1 MCGIISMSDI
11 RKIGSIGLK
20 TVIYYLC
27 TTAFAVSIGLVGGN
41 LFKGAFPVVATTD
54 LTYDASATTSFMDTL
69 VNIFPSNFF
78 KPMVE
83 ANMLQVIVMAVL
95 LGFSIILVGE
105 KNAKVVSAFNDL
117 NDIFMKCMELILK
130 LSPIGVF
137 CLLCPIIATN
147 GPAIIGSLAMVL
159 LTAIPIHECAHAWA
173 SNKLGDPTAKNLGRL
188 TLNPLPHLD
197 LIGSVLMLF
206 TGFGWAKPV
215 PVTTRNFKN
224 VKKGMILTAL
234 AGPAAN
240 ILLALLS
247 LILYK
252 LWCYF
257 LYPLL
262 AINFTTASAIAQI
275 FYIMCLLNINLAV
288 FNLIPIPPLDGSR
301 VLTAVLPAR
310 LYYKVMQYEQYIIYG
325 VFIILMLGWLD
336 GPLSFLRGVVYNF
349 LNLITGFLG

>member
-1 MCGIISMSDI
+1 MFNQS
-11 RKIGSIGLK
+11 LF
-20 TVIYYLC
+20 TYL
-27 TTAFAVSIGLVGGN
+27 VR
-41 LFKGAFPVVATTD
+41 
-54 LTYDASATTSFMDTL
+54 
-69 VNIFPSNFF
+69 
-78 KPMVE
+78 
-83 ANMLQVIVMAVL
+83 
-95 LGFSIILVGE
+95 
-105 KNAKVVSAFNDL
+105 
-117 NDIFMKCMELILK
+117 
-130 LSPIGVF
+130 
-137 CLLCPIIATN
+137 
-147 GPAIIGSLAMVL
+147 AMVL
-159 LTAIPIHECAHAWA
+159 LTAIPIHECTHAWA

>member
-1 MCGIISMSDI
+1 MFNQS
-11 RKIGSIGLK
+11 LF
-20 TVIYYLC
+20 TYL
-27 TTAFAVSIGLVGGN
+27 VR
-41 LFKGAFPVVATTD
+41 
-54 LTYDASATTSFMDTL
+54 
-69 VNIFPSNFF
+69 
-78 KPMVE
+78 
-83 ANMLQVIVMAVL
+83 
-95 LGFSIILVGE
+95 
-105 KNAKVVSAFNDL
+105 
-117 NDIFMKCMELILK
+117 
-130 LSPIGVF
+130 
-137 CLLCPIIATN
+137 
-147 GPAIIGSLAMVL
+147 AMVL

-188 TLNPLPHLD
+188 TLNPLPHLE

>member
-1 MCGIISMSDI
+1 MFNQS
-11 RKIGSIGLK
+11 LF
-20 TVIYYLC
+20 TYL
-27 TTAFAVSIGLVGGN
+27 VR
-41 LFKGAFPVVATTD
+41 
-54 LTYDASATTSFMDTL
+54 
-69 VNIFPSNFF
+69 
-78 KPMVE
+78 
-83 ANMLQVIVMAVL
+83 
-95 LGFSIILVGE
+95 
-105 KNAKVVSAFNDL
+105 
-117 NDIFMKCMELILK
+117 
-130 LSPIGVF
+130 
-137 CLLCPIIATN
+137 
-147 GPAIIGSLAMVL
+147 AMVL
-159 LTAIPIHECAHAWA
+159 LTASPIHECAHAWA

-215 PVTTRNFKN
+215 PVTTRNFKD

>member
-1 MCGIISMSDI
+1 MFNQSLFTC
-11 RKIGSIGLK
+11 
-20 TVIYYLC
+20 
-27 TTAFAVSIGLVGGN
+27 LVR
-41 LFKGAFPVVATTD
+41 
-54 LTYDASATTSFMDTL
+54 
-69 VNIFPSNFF
+69 
-78 KPMVE
+78 
-83 ANMLQVIVMAVL
+83 
-95 LGFSIILVGE
+95 
-105 KNAKVVSAFNDL
+105 
-117 NDIFMKCMELILK
+117 
-130 LSPIGVF
+130 
-137 CLLCPIIATN
+137 
-147 GPAIIGSLAMVL
+147 AMVL

>member
-1 MCGIISMSDI
+1 MFNQS
-11 RKIGSIGLK
+11 LF
-20 TVIYYLC
+20 TYL
-27 TTAFAVSIGLVGGN
+27 VR
-41 LFKGAFPVVATTD
+41 
-54 LTYDASATTSFMDTL
+54 
-69 VNIFPSNFF
+69 
-78 KPMVE
+78 
-83 ANMLQVIVMAVL
+83 
-95 LGFSIILVGE
+95 
-105 KNAKVVSAFNDL
+105 
-117 NDIFMKCMELILK
+117 
-130 LSPIGVF
+130 
-137 CLLCPIIATN
+137 
-147 GPAIIGSLAMVL
+147 AMVL

-257 LYPLL
+257 LYSLL

>member
-1 MCGIISMSDI
+1 MFNQS
-11 RKIGSIGLK
+11 LF
-20 TVIYYLC
+20 TYL
-27 TTAFAVSIGLVGGN
+27 VR
-41 LFKGAFPVVATTD
+41 
-54 LTYDASATTSFMDTL
+54 
-69 VNIFPSNFF
+69 
-78 KPMVE
+78 
-83 ANMLQVIVMAVL
+83 
-95 LGFSIILVGE
+95 
-105 KNAKVVSAFNDL
+105 
-117 NDIFMKCMELILK
+117 
-130 LSPIGVF
+130 
-137 CLLCPIIATN
+137 
-147 GPAIIGSLAMVL
+147 AMVL

-301 VLTAVLPAR
+301 VLPAVLPAR

>member
-1 MCGIISMSDI
+1 MFNQS
-11 RKIGSIGLK
+11 LF
-20 TVIYYLC
+20 TYL
-27 TTAFAVSIGLVGGN
+27 VR
-41 LFKGAFPVVATTD
+41 
-54 LTYDASATTSFMDTL
+54 
-69 VNIFPSNFF
+69 
-78 KPMVE
+78 
-83 ANMLQVIVMAVL
+83 
-95 LGFSIILVGE
+95 
-105 KNAKVVSAFNDL
+105 
-117 NDIFMKCMELILK
+117 
-130 LSPIGVF
+130 
-137 CLLCPIIATN
+137 
-147 GPAIIGSLAMVL
+147 AMVL

-349 LNLITGFLG
+349 LNLSTGFLG

>member
-1 MCGIISMSDI
+1 MFNQS
-11 RKIGSIGLK
+11 
-20 TVIYYLC
+20 
-27 TTAFAVSIGLVGGN
+27 
-41 LFKGAFPVVATTD
+41 LFPYRVR
-54 LTYDASATTSFMDTL
+54 
-69 VNIFPSNFF
+69 
-78 KPMVE
+78 
-83 ANMLQVIVMAVL
+83 
-95 LGFSIILVGE
+95 
-105 KNAKVVSAFNDL
+105 
-117 NDIFMKCMELILK
+117 
-130 LSPIGVF
+130 
-137 CLLCPIIATN
+137 
-147 GPAIIGSLAMVL
+147 AMGL

>member
-1 MCGIISMSDI
+1 MFNQS
-11 RKIGSIGLK
+11 LF
-20 TVIYYLC
+20 TYL
-27 TTAFAVSIGLVGGN
+27 VR
-41 LFKGAFPVVATTD
+41 
-54 LTYDASATTSFMDTL
+54 
-69 VNIFPSNFF
+69 
-78 KPMVE
+78 
-83 ANMLQVIVMAVL
+83 
-95 LGFSIILVGE
+95 
-105 KNAKVVSAFNDL
+105 
-117 NDIFMKCMELILK
+117 
-130 LSPIGVF
+130 
-137 CLLCPIIATN
+137 
-147 GPAIIGSLAMVL
+147 AMVL

-173 SNKLGDPTAKNLGRL
+173 SNKLGAPTAKNLGRL

>member
-1 MCGIISMSDI
+1 MFNQS
-11 RKIGSIGLK
+11 LF
-20 TVIYYLC
+20 TYL
-27 TTAFAVSIGLVGGN
+27 VR
-41 LFKGAFPVVATTD
+41 
-54 LTYDASATTSFMDTL
+54 
-69 VNIFPSNFF
+69 
-78 KPMVE
+78 
-83 ANMLQVIVMAVL
+83 
-95 LGFSIILVGE
+95 
-105 KNAKVVSAFNDL
+105 
-117 NDIFMKCMELILK
+117 
-130 LSPIGVF
+130 
-137 CLLCPIIATN
+137 
-147 GPAIIGSLAMVL
+147 AMVL

-257 LYPLL
+257 LYPFL

>member
-1 MCGIISMSDI
+1 MFNQS
-11 RKIGSIGLK
+11 LF
-20 TVIYYLC
+20 TYL
-27 TTAFAVSIGLVGGN
+27 VR
-41 LFKGAFPVVATTD
+41 
-54 LTYDASATTSFMDTL
+54 
-69 VNIFPSNFF
+69 
-78 KPMVE
+78 
-83 ANMLQVIVMAVL
+83 
-95 LGFSIILVGE
+95 
-105 KNAKVVSAFNDL
+105 
-117 NDIFMKCMELILK
+117 
-130 LSPIGVF
+130 
-137 CLLCPIIATN
+137 
-147 GPAIIGSLAMVL
+147 AMVL

-224 VKKGMILTAL
+224 VKKGMILSAL

-349 LNLITGFLG
+349 LNLITGFWDKERLKWKTHL

>member
-1 MCGIISMSDI
+1 MFNQS
-11 RKIGSIGLK
+11 LF
-20 TVIYYLC
+20 TYL
-27 TTAFAVSIGLVGGN
+27 VR
-41 LFKGAFPVVATTD
+41 
-54 LTYDASATTSFMDTL
+54 
-69 VNIFPSNFF
+69 
-78 KPMVE
+78 
-83 ANMLQVIVMAVL
+83 
-95 LGFSIILVGE
+95 
-105 KNAKVVSAFNDL
+105 
-117 NDIFMKCMELILK
+117 
-130 LSPIGVF
+130 
-137 CLLCPIIATN
+137 
-147 GPAIIGSLAMVL
+147 AMVL

-197 LIGSVLMLF
+197 LIGSMLMLF

-224 VKKGMILTAL
+224 VKKGMVLTAL

>member
-1 MCGIISMSDI
+1 MFNQS
-11 RKIGSIGLK
+11 LF
-20 TVIYYLC
+20 TYL
-27 TTAFAVSIGLVGGN
+27 VR
-41 LFKGAFPVVATTD
+41 
-54 LTYDASATTSFMDTL
+54 
-69 VNIFPSNFF
+69 
-78 KPMVE
+78 
-83 ANMLQVIVMAVL
+83 
-95 LGFSIILVGE
+95 
-105 KNAKVVSAFNDL
+105 
-117 NDIFMKCMELILK
+117 
-130 LSPIGVF
+130 
-137 CLLCPIIATN
+137 
-147 GPAIIGSLAMVL
+147 AMVL

-206 TGFGWAKPV
+206 TGFGWARPV

-234 AGPAAN
+234 AGPSAN

>member
-1 MCGIISMSDI
+1 MFNQS
-11 RKIGSIGLK
+11 LF
-20 TVIYYLC
+20 TYL
-27 TTAFAVSIGLVGGN
+27 VR
-41 LFKGAFPVVATTD
+41 
-54 LTYDASATTSFMDTL
+54 
-69 VNIFPSNFF
+69 
-78 KPMVE
+78 
-83 ANMLQVIVMAVL
+83 
-95 LGFSIILVGE
+95 
-105 KNAKVVSAFNDL
+105 
-117 NDIFMKCMELILK
+117 
-130 LSPIGVF
+130 
-137 CLLCPIIATN
+137 
-147 GPAIIGSLAMVL
+147 AMVL

-173 SNKLGDPTAKNLGRL
+173 SNKLGDPTAKCLGRL

-197 LIGSVLMLF
+197 LIGSALMIF

>member
-1 MCGIISMSDI
+1 MM
-11 RKIGSIGLK
+11 
-20 TVIYYLC
+20 
-27 TTAFAVSIGLVGGN
+27 A
-41 LFKGAFPVVATTD
+41 
-54 LTYDASATTSFMDTL
+54 
-69 VNIFPSNFF
+69 IF
-78 KPMVE
+78 
-83 ANMLQVIVMAVL
+83 
-95 LGFSIILVGE
+95 
-105 KNAKVVSAFNDL
+105 
-117 NDIFMKCMELILK
+117 
-130 LSPIGVF
+130 
-137 CLLCPIIATN
+137 
-147 GPAIIGSLAMVL
+147 
-159 LTAIPIHECAHAWA
+159 H
-173 SNKLGDPTAKNLGRL
+173 
-188 TLNPLPHLD
+188 
-197 LIGSVLMLF
+197 
-206 TGFGWAKPV
+206 FGWAKPV

>member
-1 MCGIISMSDI
+1 MFNLS
-11 RKIGSIGLK
+11 LF
-20 TVIYYLC
+20 TYL
-27 TTAFAVSIGLVGGN
+27 VR
-41 LFKGAFPVVATTD
+41 
-54 LTYDASATTSFMDTL
+54 
-69 VNIFPSNFF
+69 
-78 KPMVE
+78 
-83 ANMLQVIVMAVL
+83 
-95 LGFSIILVGE
+95 
-105 KNAKVVSAFNDL
+105 
-117 NDIFMKCMELILK
+117 
-130 LSPIGVF
+130 
-137 CLLCPIIATN
+137 
-147 GPAIIGSLAMVL
+147 AMVL

>member
-1 MCGIISMSDI
+1 MFNQS
-11 RKIGSIGLK
+11 LF
-20 TVIYYLC
+20 TYL
-27 TTAFAVSIGLVGGN
+27 VR
-41 LFKGAFPVVATTD
+41 
-54 LTYDASATTSFMDTL
+54 
-69 VNIFPSNFF
+69 
-78 KPMVE
+78 
-83 ANMLQVIVMAVL
+83 
-95 LGFSIILVGE
+95 
-105 KNAKVVSAFNDL
+105 
-117 NDIFMKCMELILK
+117 
-130 LSPIGVF
+130 
-137 CLLCPIIATN
+137 
-147 GPAIIGSLAMVL
+147 AMVL

-188 TLNPLPHLD
+188 TLNPLPHFD

>member
-1 MCGIISMSDI
+1 MFNQS
-11 RKIGSIGLK
+11 LF
-20 TVIYYLC
+20 TYL
-27 TTAFAVSIGLVGGN
+27 VR
-41 LFKGAFPVVATTD
+41 
-54 LTYDASATTSFMDTL
+54 
-69 VNIFPSNFF
+69 
-78 KPMVE
+78 
-83 ANMLQVIVMAVL
+83 
-95 LGFSIILVGE
+95 
-105 KNAKVVSAFNDL
+105 
-117 NDIFMKCMELILK
+117 
-130 LSPIGVF
+130 
-137 CLLCPIIATN
+137 
-147 GPAIIGSLAMVL
+147 AMVL

-275 FYIMCLLNINLAV
+275 FYIMCLLNISLAV

>member
-1 MCGIISMSDI
+1 MFNQS
-11 RKIGSIGLK
+11 LF
-20 TVIYYLC
+20 TYL
-27 TTAFAVSIGLVGGN
+27 VH
-41 LFKGAFPVVATTD
+41 
-54 LTYDASATTSFMDTL
+54 
-69 VNIFPSNFF
+69 
-78 KPMVE
+78 
-83 ANMLQVIVMAVL
+83 
-95 LGFSIILVGE
+95 
-105 KNAKVVSAFNDL
+105 
-117 NDIFMKCMELILK
+117 
-130 LSPIGVF
+130 
-137 CLLCPIIATN
+137 
-147 GPAIIGSLAMVL
+147 AMVL

>member
-1 MCGIISMSDI
+1 MFNQS
-11 RKIGSIGLK
+11 LF
-20 TVIYYLC
+20 TYL
-27 TTAFAVSIGLVGGN
+27 VR
-41 LFKGAFPVVATTD
+41 
-54 LTYDASATTSFMDTL
+54 
-69 VNIFPSNFF
+69 
-78 KPMVE
+78 
-83 ANMLQVIVMAVL
+83 
-95 LGFSIILVGE
+95 
-105 KNAKVVSAFNDL
+105 
-117 NDIFMKCMELILK
+117 
-130 LSPIGVF
+130 
-137 CLLCPIIATN
+137 
-147 GPAIIGSLAMVL
+147 AMVL

-215 PVTTRNFKN
+215 PVTTRNFKD

-262 AINFTTASAIAQI
+262 AINFATASAIAQI

>member
-1 MCGIISMSDI
+1 MFKQS
-11 RKIGSIGLK
+11 LF
-20 TVIYYLC
+20 TYL
-27 TTAFAVSIGLVGGN
+27 VR
-41 LFKGAFPVVATTD
+41 
-54 LTYDASATTSFMDTL
+54 
-69 VNIFPSNFF
+69 
-78 KPMVE
+78 
-83 ANMLQVIVMAVL
+83 
-95 LGFSIILVGE
+95 
-105 KNAKVVSAFNDL
+105 
-117 NDIFMKCMELILK
+117 
-130 LSPIGVF
+130 
-137 CLLCPIIATN
+137 
-147 GPAIIGSLAMVL
+147 AMVL

-257 LYPLL
+257 LYPVL

-336 GPLSFLRGVVYNF
+336 GPLSFLRGVVFSF

>member
-1 MCGIISMSDI
+1 MFNQS
-11 RKIGSIGLK
+11 LF
-20 TVIYYLC
+20 TYL
-27 TTAFAVSIGLVGGN
+27 VR
-41 LFKGAFPVVATTD
+41 
-54 LTYDASATTSFMDTL
+54 
-69 VNIFPSNFF
+69 
-78 KPMVE
+78 
-83 ANMLQVIVMAVL
+83 
-95 LGFSIILVGE
+95 
-105 KNAKVVSAFNDL
+105 
-117 NDIFMKCMELILK
+117 
-130 LSPIGVF
+130 
-137 CLLCPIIATN
+137 
-147 GPAIIGSLAMVL
+147 AMVL

-349 LNLITGFLG
+349 LNLITGLLG

>member
-1 MCGIISMSDI
+1 MFNQS
-11 RKIGSIGLK
+11 LF
-20 TVIYYLC
+20 TYL
-27 TTAFAVSIGLVGGN
+27 VR
-41 LFKGAFPVVATTD
+41 
-54 LTYDASATTSFMDTL
+54 
-69 VNIFPSNFF
+69 
-78 KPMVE
+78 
-83 ANMLQVIVMAVL
+83 
-95 LGFSIILVGE
+95 
-105 KNAKVVSAFNDL
+105 
-117 NDIFMKCMELILK
+117 
-130 LSPIGVF
+130 
-137 CLLCPIIATN
+137 
-147 GPAIIGSLAMVL
+147 AMVL

-206 TGFGWAKPV
+206 TGFGWARPV

-224 VKKGMILTAL
+224 AKKGMILTAL

>member
-1 MCGIISMSDI
+1 MFNQS
-11 RKIGSIGLK
+11 LF
-20 TVIYYLC
+20 TYL
-27 TTAFAVSIGLVGGN
+27 VR
-41 LFKGAFPVVATTD
+41 
-54 LTYDASATTSFMDTL
+54 
-69 VNIFPSNFF
+69 
-78 KPMVE
+78 
-83 ANMLQVIVMAVL
+83 
-95 LGFSIILVGE
+95 
-105 KNAKVVSAFNDL
+105 
-117 NDIFMKCMELILK
+117 
-130 LSPIGVF
+130 
-137 CLLCPIIATN
+137 
-147 GPAIIGSLAMVL
+147 AMVL

-288 FNLIPIPPLDGSR
+288 FNLIPIPPLDGSQ

>member
-1 MCGIISMSDI
+1 MFNQS
-11 RKIGSIGLK
+11 LF
-20 TVIYYLC
+20 TYL
-27 TTAFAVSIGLVGGN
+27 VR
-41 LFKGAFPVVATTD
+41 
-54 LTYDASATTSFMDTL
+54 
-69 VNIFPSNFF
+69 
-78 KPMVE
+78 
-83 ANMLQVIVMAVL
+83 
-95 LGFSIILVGE
+95 
-105 KNAKVVSAFNDL
+105 
-117 NDIFMKCMELILK
+117 
-130 LSPIGVF
+130 
-137 CLLCPIIATN
+137 
-147 GPAIIGSLAMVL
+147 AMVL

-257 LYPLL
+257 LYPIL
-262 AINFTTASAIAQI
+262 AINLTTATATAIAQI

>member
-1 MCGIISMSDI
+1 MFNQS
-11 RKIGSIGLK
+11 LF
-20 TVIYYLC
+20 TYL
-27 TTAFAVSIGLVGGN
+27 VR
-41 LFKGAFPVVATTD
+41 
-54 LTYDASATTSFMDTL
+54 
-69 VNIFPSNFF
+69 
-78 KPMVE
+78 
-83 ANMLQVIVMAVL
+83 
-95 LGFSIILVGE
+95 
-105 KNAKVVSAFNDL
+105 
-117 NDIFMKCMELILK
+117 
-130 LSPIGVF
+130 
-137 CLLCPIIATN
+137 
-147 GPAIIGSLAMVL
+147 AMVL

-325 VFIILMLGWLD
+325 VFIVLMLGWLD

>member
-1 MCGIISMSDI
+1 MFNQS
-11 RKIGSIGLK
+11 LF
-20 TVIYYLC
+20 TYL
-27 TTAFAVSIGLVGGN
+27 VR
-41 LFKGAFPVVATTD
+41 
-54 LTYDASATTSFMDTL
+54 
-69 VNIFPSNFF
+69 
-78 KPMVE
+78 
-83 ANMLQVIVMAVL
+83 
-95 LGFSIILVGE
+95 
-105 KNAKVVSAFNDL
+105 
-117 NDIFMKCMELILK
+117 
-130 LSPIGVF
+130 
-137 CLLCPIIATN
+137 
-147 GPAIIGSLAMVL
+147 AMVL

-325 VFIILMLGWLD
+325 VFITLMLGWLD

>member
-1 MCGIISMSDI
+1 MFNQS
-11 RKIGSIGLK
+11 LF
-20 TVIYYLC
+20 TYL
-27 TTAFAVSIGLVGGN
+27 VR
-41 LFKGAFPVVATTD
+41 
-54 LTYDASATTSFMDTL
+54 
-69 VNIFPSNFF
+69 
-78 KPMVE
+78 
-83 ANMLQVIVMAVL
+83 
-95 LGFSIILVGE
+95 
-105 KNAKVVSAFNDL
+105 
-117 NDIFMKCMELILK
+117 
-130 LSPIGVF
+130 
-137 CLLCPIIATN
+137 
-147 GPAIIGSLAMVL
+147 AMVL

-301 VLTAVLPAR
+301 VRPAVLPAR

>member
-1 MCGIISMSDI
+1 MFNQSLFTS
-11 RKIGSIGLK
+11 
-20 TVIYYLC
+20 
-27 TTAFAVSIGLVGGN
+27 LVR
-41 LFKGAFPVVATTD
+41 
-54 LTYDASATTSFMDTL
+54 
-69 VNIFPSNFF
+69 
-78 KPMVE
+78 
-83 ANMLQVIVMAVL
+83 
-95 LGFSIILVGE
+95 
-105 KNAKVVSAFNDL
+105 
-117 NDIFMKCMELILK
+117 
-130 LSPIGVF
+130 
-137 CLLCPIIATN
+137 
-147 GPAIIGSLAMVL
+147 AMVL

>member
-1 MCGIISMSDI
+1 MFNQS
-11 RKIGSIGLK
+11 LF
-20 TVIYYLC
+20 TYL
-27 TTAFAVSIGLVGGN
+27 VR
-41 LFKGAFPVVATTD
+41 
-54 LTYDASATTSFMDTL
+54 
-69 VNIFPSNFF
+69 
-78 KPMVE
+78 
-83 ANMLQVIVMAVL
+83 
-95 LGFSIILVGE
+95 
-105 KNAKVVSAFNDL
+105 
-117 NDIFMKCMELILK
+117 
-130 LSPIGVF
+130 
-137 CLLCPIIATN
+137 
-147 GPAIIGSLAMVL
+147 AMVL

-173 SNKLGDPTAKNLGRL
+173 SNKLGDSTAKNLGRL
-188 TLNPLPHLD
+188 TLNPLPHLN